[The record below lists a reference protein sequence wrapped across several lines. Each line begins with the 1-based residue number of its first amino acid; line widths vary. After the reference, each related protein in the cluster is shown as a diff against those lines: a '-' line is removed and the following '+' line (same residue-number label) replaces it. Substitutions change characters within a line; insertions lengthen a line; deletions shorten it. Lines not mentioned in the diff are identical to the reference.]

1 MSVFHFRTV
10 SLGSRNARGVRDK
23 PTRPG
28 TSVIDRP
35 DQNAGED
42 APVAP
47 RSDAGT
53 RNAFTADRVLTAST
67 IFWFVI
73 AATGQAFF
81 AIYIALFYGGTSLRG
96 NVEAWNEVV
105 PGRVVAGDTVGL
117 LAMAAHVAL
126 AFVVTAAG
134 PLQLIPRLRSRLPW
148 LHRWTG
154 RIYVALAFIISLGG
168 LYLIWGHRDADDTLL
183 GSAPLTLNALL
194 IMGFA
199 AMTLKHAMARRID
212 VHRRWALRLFLAMS
226 GVWFLR
232 VGVMMWILTI
242 GTDGLGGR
250 LEGPVGTVLKFACY
264 LIPLTV
270 LEIYFVTRRQRLAL
284 PKWAMAVVITALTL
298 LMAGGVGMALVVF
311 WLPHL

>member
-1 MSVFHFRTV
+1 M
-10 SLGSRNARGVRDK
+10 
-23 PTRPG
+23 
-28 TSVIDRP
+28 IDRP
-35 DQNAGED
+35 DQNPGGNPSIATR
-42 APVAP
+42 P
-47 RSDAGT
+47 DAGK
-53 RNAFTADRVLTAST
+53 RRALSADGVLTAST

-96 NVEAWNEVV
+96 DVQAWNEVV
-105 PGRVVAGDTVGL
+105 PGRVVADDTIGF

-134 PLQLIPRLRSRLPW
+134 PLQLIPALRARLPR

-154 RIYVALAFIISLGG
+154 RAYVSLAFVISLGG
-168 LYLIWGHRDADDTLL
+168 LYLVWGHREADDTLL
-183 GSAPLTLNALL
+183 GSSPLTLNALL

-199 AMTLKHAMARRID
+199 WMTLQNAMARRID

-232 VGVMMWILTI
+232 VGVMMWILTV

-250 LEGPVGTVLKFACY
+250 LEGPAGTFLKFACY
-264 LIPLTV
+264 LVPLIV
-270 LEIYFVTRRQRLAL
+270 LELYFMARRQGSAV
-284 PKWAMAVVITALTL
+284 PKWAMAGVIAALTL
-298 LMAGGVGMALVVF
+298 LMAAGIGMAAMVF